1 MHSLSLSFA
10 LPLSFSLSPSTLGA
24 SKSRSYPSYTH
35 APLKRFYSAPPF
47 PRNPPSLV
55 SSSRDN
61 ARPYTTDCE
70 RGMSHP
76 IRNFLLRFAPDH
88 PRQLKSSTPSS
99 RVHLDAPIGRCSRAK
114 HFYLS
119 ALDPPRL
126 PIRPVCPRGPL
137 CVRER
142 AMSDSL
148 IVRYRRDYRPLLLPF
163 SMRNLFFRGVT
174 SKWTNPLCNQN
185 EKQQSA
191 QTVALIPGTHRKPI
205 RGFLH
210 DVI

>member
-10 LPLSFSLSPSTLGA
+10 LSLSFSLSPSTLGA
-24 SKSRSYPSYTH
+24 SESRSYPSYTH

-99 RVHLDAPIGRCSRAK
+99 RVHLDAPPIGRCSRAK

-126 PIRPVCPRGPL
+126 PIRPVCPRGPP

-148 IVRYRRDYRPLLLPF
+148 IVRSRRDYRPLLLPF
-163 SMRNLFFRGVT
+163 FHAQFIFPRCNVQMDESTLQ
-174 SKWTNPLCNQN
+174 SK
-185 EKQQSA
+185 
-191 QTVALIPGTHRKPI
+191 
-205 RGFLH
+205 
-210 DVI
+210 

>member
-10 LPLSFSLSPSTLGA
+10 LSLSFSLSPSTLGA
-24 SKSRSYPSYTH
+24 SESRSYPSYTH

-55 SSSRDN
+55 SSYRDN

-99 RVHLDAPIGRCSRAK
+99 RVHLDAP
-114 HFYLS
+114 S
-119 ALDPPRL
+119 AAAPGQNISTCPRL
-126 PIRPVCPRGPL
+126 I
-137 CVRER
+137 
-142 AMSDSL
+142 
-148 IVRYRRDYRPLLLPF
+148 
-163 SMRNLFFRGVT
+163 
-174 SKWTNPLCNQN
+174 
-185 EKQQSA
+185 
-191 QTVALIPGTHRKPI
+191 
-205 RGFLH
+205 LH
-210 DVI
+210 DYPSDLSVRAAHCVFASEL